1 MSLNT
6 NDGSKVYTPL
16 SLALY
21 DWWVLNISNNY
32 AWHCNTDEFLIPHF
46 KSHLGNNHMDI
57 GVGTGFYL
65 KKAADEINKISLSD
79 LNIHSLEYAKK
90 YISDEKLNSCFC
102 HDIFNRFTG
111 ELRGAFDS
119 VSIFYLL
126 HCLPGKMSDKKQAI
140 INISETLKDDGTLYG
155 ATILGKGVQHNRF
168 GSKLISVYNKKG
180 IFSNVYDSADSL
192 ETTLASLFEDVSVN
206 IQGAVALF
214 TAKNKKIK
222 CSKI

>member
-32 AWHCNTDEFLIPHF
+32 AWRCNTDEFLIPHF

-168 GSKLISVYNKKG
+168 GSKLMSVYNKKG

>member
-168 GSKLISVYNKKG
+168 GSKLMSVYNKKG